1 METMKL
7 PGGLNLQQMM
17 QQAQKMQEE
26 MAREMEALRV
36 SASAGGGMVQIEMN
50 GSKQVL
56 QVKIQPEAVADI
68 ERMRPQGRPR
78 DAEPDR
84 QRPRRPQPARTDL
97 TAFPCSTML
106 NRSAG

>member
-1 METMKL
+1 MMKL

-17 QQAQKMQEE
+17 QQAQKMQED

-68 ERMRPQGRPR
+68 EMLEDLLVAALNECGRKVDQGMQSRIGSALGGLNLPG
-78 DAEPDR
+78 
-84 QRPRRPQPARTDL
+84 L
-97 TAFPCSTML
+97 T
-106 NRSAG
+106 